1 MKLTKT
7 IALTAATLMAVTT
20 AFASELPGSADKIAF
35 HSTVEGWNVF
45 SDAERE
51 ACYVERADDAG
62 HVVQVGLTKNKK
74 HGYLGVFT
82 LADMKIKKKE
92 KFDVDINGFTFDG
105 KARGMKSKK
114 LQGDYRGAYY
124 VIKDDN
130 MANAL
135 MQEGTM
141 TVFPKKKEA
150 FQVDLT
156 GLNAAVEEAKIC
168 TAAMSS

>member
-1 MKLTKT
+1 MNLKKTLSLT
-7 IALTAATLMAVTT
+7 TAALMVATVS
-20 AFASELPGSADKIAF
+20 FASELPGSADGIT
-35 HSTVEGWNVF
+35 HYSSVEGWTVF

-51 ACYVERADDAG
+51 ACYIERSDESG
-62 HVVQVGLTKNKK
+62 HVVQMGMTKKK
-74 HGYLGVFT
+74 KYSYFGVFT

-92 KFDVDINGFTFDG
+92 KFEVDINGFTFDG

-114 LQGDYRGAYY
+114 LAGDYKGAYF

-130 MANAL
+130 MLNAI

-141 TVFPKKKEA
+141 TVMPKKNEA

-156 GLNAAVEEAKIC
+156 GIGAAAAEAQTC
-168 TAAMSS
+168 TTAMTS